1 MTTRQLRSMVTRRY
15 PTACCARW
23 RILGDRGDM
32 QYRITARHGHVGPVR
47 QSINAAWEAAAA
59 LLPNAA
65 LTGGGS
71 RYRPA

>member
-1 MTTRQLRSMVTRRY
+1 
-15 PTACCARW
+15 
-23 RILGDRGDM
+23 M